1 MSLIPLERKRAILV
15 KMLAPDA
22 PTITSLAK
30 QEGISEATLY
40 NWRQKLRQEGRPVP
54 TPTSNRNNQPWT
66 PQAKFAIIVET
77 ATLNEAEL
85 AEYCRGKG
93 LYPEQVHTWRELAVS
108 AQHETPKTQ
117 AEQLKSTQSYQK
129 KIKEL
134 QREVDRKNKA
144 LAEAAAL
151 LVLQKKLR
159 ALWDEGE
166 EE

>member
-1 MSLIPLERKRAILV
+1 MHHIADERKQAILS
-15 KMLAPDA
+15 KMLSPDA
-22 PTITSLAK
+22 PTIAMLAK

-54 TPTSNRNNQPWT
+54 TPDRHSDNWT

-77 ATLNEAEL
+77 ASLNEADL

-93 LYPEQVHTWRELAVS
+93 LYPEQVKTWRDIAVS
-108 AQHETPKTQ
+108 AQSGHQAGQ
-117 AEQLKSTQSYQK
+117 AEQQKITQTHLK

-166 EE
+166 DD

>member
-1 MSLIPLERKRAILV
+1 MHPIPDERKQAILI
-15 KMLAPDA
+15 KMMSPNALPIADM
-22 PTITSLAK
+22 AK

-40 NWRQKLRQEGRPVP
+40 NWRTKLRQQGRPVP
-54 TPTSNRNNQPWT
+54 TPESNSTHWT
-66 PQAKFAIIVET
+66 AQTKFAIIVET
-77 ATLNEAEL
+77 ASMNEAEL
-85 AEYCRGKG
+85 AEYCRGKR
-93 LYPEQVHTWRELAVS
+93 LYPEQVKAWRDIAVS
-108 AQHETPKTQ
+108 AQNGHAADQ
-117 AEQLKSTQSYQK
+117 AEQQKITQSYQK

-166 EE
+166 DE

>member
-1 MSLIPLERKRAILV
+1 MHHIPDERKQAILI
-15 KMLAPDA
+15 KMLSPDA
-22 PTITSLAK
+22 PSIANMAK

-40 NWRQKLRQEGRPVP
+40 NWRTKLRQQGRPVP
-54 TPTSNRNNQPWT
+54 TPDRNSTNWT
-66 PQAKFAIIVET
+66 AQTKFAIIVET
-77 ATLNEAEL
+77 ASMNEAEL
-85 AEYCRGKG
+85 ADYCRGKG
-93 LYPEQVHTWRELAVS
+93 LYPEQVKAWRDIAVS
-108 AQHETPKTQ
+108 AQNGHQ
-117 AEQLKSTQSYQK
+117 AGQTEQQKITQSHLK

-166 EE
+166 DE